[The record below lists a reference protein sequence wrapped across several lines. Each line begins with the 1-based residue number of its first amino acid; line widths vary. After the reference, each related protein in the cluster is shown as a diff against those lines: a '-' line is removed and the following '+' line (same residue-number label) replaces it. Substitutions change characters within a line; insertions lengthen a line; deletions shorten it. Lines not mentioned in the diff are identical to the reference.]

1 MMSIGLIEFEATRG
15 AARPKLS
22 SCENPDVMD
31 NDKLTQ
37 RPSLLKILRR
47 IRTCNL
53 VIIRLSQVEQSPN
66 SFSAAE
72 VPTQW
77 ETGE

>member
-31 NDKLTQ
+31 NDKLT
-37 RPSLLKILRR
+37 SLLKILRR

-53 VIIRLSQVEQSPN
+53 VIIHLSQVERSPN

-72 VPTQW
+72 VLPNGGRASDHT
-77 ETGE
+77 